1 MHTHREFLNVL
12 GATESA
18 INIIDNFRKISSRKD
33 RGSVL
38 EAIEYLYKAYKT
50 RRYSALLINTT
61 RKIFEKLLEAGN
73 PNNIEDI
80 ARTIDEMVERII
92 DEVNQATDRAAEI
105 MSKRIEDGD
114 VIITLSYSG
123 SVLKAIKRAH
133 DRGSEIEVIVSES
146 RPIGEGLEMA
156 KHLARIGVKTTLIV
170 DSAIRASIE
179 RATKAMLGAEAIAA
193 NGAVVNKVGSAV
205 LALAAKEARVRLYIV
220 AGTYKI
226 LPETIFGEMVA
237 LPSVEEE
244 IPSDLKEMGV
254 KNITP
259 LFEAIS
265 PDLIDAI
272 ATERGFIAP
281 EAIPFIVREVYGS
294 WPPNL
299 KSLETMYSELK
310 SKLKQGV

>member
-38 EAIEYLYKAYKT
+38 EAVEYLYKAYKT

-226 LPETIFGEMVA
+226 LPETIFGEMIA

-244 IPSDLKEMGV
+244 IPNDLKEMGV

-310 SKLKQGV
+310 SKLKKGV